1 MKDLKDLSF
10 VIVTHV
16 YASGPSFRLEEYL
29 KDKVKTLIFIGHPFS
44 FSKDTRSFLRIHSEG
59 VLVEE
64 KKFKSWKGSE
74 ISFYVKDLFLTIW
87 WYLKYCKKTDYFI
100 GVNNFNVFAGLV
112 LGLFLSVGRVIFYTI
127 DYVPNRFTNPFL
139 NSLYHL
145 LDRLAISK
153 SYKVW
158 NLSQRM
164 VSERERSGI
173 SEKFKN
179 KQIEVPIGT
188 DIKRSPLSF
197 DKIDKN
203 KIVFLGHLRNGQGV
217 EMLISAMEKVT
228 KKVRNS
234 HLLIIGGGPLENS
247 LKFKI
252 KNIGLGNKIKITGF
266 IKDYDDV
273 EKLLRDGAIAVAPYV
288 DDDKT
293 YTRYTDPGKPKDYL
307 ASGMPVIITK
317 VPQVAYLIEKNRCGL
332 AIDYNKNQL
341 EDSLIDLLTNETKL
355 KEFRKNA
362 FIFAKKYTW
371 ERIFKEA
378 ISQTL

>member
-1 MKDLKDLSF
+1 MKDLNNLSF

-16 YASGPSFRLEEYL
+16 YATGPSFRLEEYL
-29 KDKVKTLIFIGHPFS
+29 KDKVKILIFIGHPFS
-44 FSKDTRSFLRIHSEG
+44 FSKDTRSFLRIYNKG
-59 VLVEE
+59 LLVKE

-74 ISFYVKDLFLTIW
+74 VSFYIKDLFLTLW

-100 GVNNFNVFAGLV
+100 GVNNFNVFAGIL
-112 LGLFLSVGRVIFYTI
+112 LSLFLSVGRIVFYTI
-127 DYVPNRFTNPFL
+127 DYVPKRFANPFL
-139 NSLYHL
+139 NSLYHF

-153 SYKVW
+153 SHKVW
-158 NLSQRM
+158 NLSRRM
-164 VSERERSGI
+164 VSEREKSGI
-173 SEKFKN
+173 SEKFRN

-188 DIKRSPLSF
+188 DIKRNPLSF

-228 KKVRNS
+228 KKVKS
-234 HLLIIGGGPLENS
+234 AHLLIIGGGSLENS
-247 LKFKI
+247 LRFKI
-252 KNIGLGNKIKITGF
+252 KSIGLEKKIKITGF

-273 EKLLRDGAIAVAPYV
+273 EEYLRDGAIAVAPYV
-288 DDDKT
+288 DDKNT

-317 VPQVAYLIEKNRCGL
+317 VPQVAYQIEKNRCGL
-332 AIDYNKNQL
+332 AIDYNKKQL

>member
-1 MKDLKDLSF
+1 MKELKDLSF

-16 YASGPSFRLEEYL
+16 YATGPSFRLEEYL

-44 FSKDTRSFLRIHSEG
+44 FSKDTRSFLRIHNKG
-59 VLVEE
+59 LLVEE
-64 KKFKSWKGSE
+64 KKFKNWKGSE
-74 ISFYVKDLFLTIW
+74 VSFYVKDLFLTIW

-164 VSERERSGI
+164 VSEREKSGI
-173 SEKFKN
+173 SEKFRK

-188 DIKRSPLSF
+188 DIKRSPLGF

-228 KKVRNS
+228 KKVKNT

-247 LKFKI
+247 LKLKI
-252 KNIGLGNKIKITGF
+252 KNIGLETKIKITGF

-332 AIDYNKNQL
+332 AIDYSKKQL

-362 FIFAKKYTW
+362 FIIAKKYTW
-371 ERIFKEA
+371 EKIFKEA

>member
-29 KDKVKTLIFIGHPFS
+29 KDKVKVLMFIGHPFS
-44 FSKDTRSFLRIHSEG
+44 FSKDTRSFLRIYNNG
-59 VLVEE
+59 LLVEE

-74 ISFYVKDLFLTIW
+74 VSFYIKDLFLTMW

-100 GVNNFNVFAGLV
+100 GVNNFNVFAGIL
-112 LGLFLSVGRVIFYTI
+112 LSIFLSVGRIIFYTI
-127 DYVPNRFTNPFL
+127 DYVPKRFENPIL
-139 NSLYHL
+139 NSIYHK
-145 LDRLAISK
+145 LDRLAVSK

-158 NLSQRM
+158 NLSDVM
-164 VSERERSGI
+164 VSKREKSGI
-173 SEKFKN
+173 PEKFRN

-217 EMLISAMEKVT
+217 EMLISAMEEVT
-228 KKVRNS
+228 KKVKNS

-247 LKFKI
+247 LKLKI
-252 KNIGLGNKIKITGF
+252 KNVGLKKKIKITGF

-317 VPQVAYLIEKNRCGL
+317 VPQVAYQIEKNRCGL
-332 AIDYNKNQL
+332 SIDYNKSQL

-378 ISQTL
+378 ISKTL

>member
-355 KEFRKNA
+355 K
-362 FIFAKKYTW
+362 
-371 ERIFKEA
+371 
-378 ISQTL
+378 